1 MPQIRPFK
9 GVVYNQEKVK
19 KMSAVVAPPYDVIP
33 KDMQE
38 ELYRGSPYNIVRLI
52 LGKIKKADD
61 GGDSRYK
68 RAKAFFESW
77 LNGRIMLRDDKDSLY
92 IYSQVYK
99 ERARAIERI
108 GFIGLMGMD
117 AKKGNRIL
125 PHENTL
131 AAPKLDRLNL
141 MREVRANLSPI
152 FVLYDDEKHAIVNVL
167 RKWASKGKPF
177 VDVNFGNVRHRLWKL
192 DDDSLIEKIETAML
206 KKDIFIADGHHRY
219 EVARVYSMQIQ
230 NEKAPEAVKTASEFL
245 MAYFVESNEDI
256 LTVLPAHRLV
266 KDIGTMSKEGII
278 IKLDR
283 FFQIE
288 KVEGLKEMMSRL
300 RVLRNFHVFGMY
312 PGRGAYYVLR
322 LKDIRRSDEIIK
334 DKPKDWK
341 RLDVSI
347 LHLFILQHVLGIRD
361 EDDNIE
367 FVKDPKEAASLID
380 KEKCALAFFLNPT
393 KVSEVKRIAKLG
405 LRMPRKA
412 TYFYPKPLSGL
423 VINKF

>member
-9 GVVYNQEKVK
+9 GIVYNQEKVK

-38 ELYRGSPYNIVRLI
+38 ELYRESPYNVVRLI

-61 GGDSRYK
+61 GGDNRYK

-77 LNGRIMLRDDKDSLY
+77 LNDRIMLRDDKDSLY
-92 IYSQVYK
+92 IYSQGYK
-99 ERARAIERI
+99 EATRAIERI

-117 AKKGNRIL
+117 TKKGNRIL

-152 FVLYDDEKHAIVNVL
+152 FVLYDDEKHAIVNIL
-167 RKWASKGKPF
+167 RKVASKKKPF
-177 VDVNFGNVRHRLWKL
+177 VDVNFGNVRHRVWRL
-192 DDDSLIEKIETAML
+192 DDDSLIKKIEQAML

-219 EVARVYSMQIQ
+219 EVARAYSMQIQ
-230 NEKAPEAVKTASEFL
+230 NENLPEAVKTASEFL
-245 MAYFVESNEDI
+245 MVYFVESDEKT

-266 KDIGTMSKEGII
+266 KDAGTMSKEGII

-300 RVLRNFHVFGMY
+300 HSLRNSHVFGMY
-312 PGRGAYYVLR
+312 LGRGAYYVLR
-322 LKDIRRSDEIIK
+322 LKDIRRSDEAIK

-341 RLDVSI
+341 RLDISI

-361 EDDNIE
+361 EDDNME
-367 FVKDPKEAASLID
+367 FVKDPKEAAPLID
-380 KEKCALAFFLNPT
+380 KGKYALAFFLNPT

-423 VINKF
+423 VTNKH